1 MSCTNCH
8 HVNTEFND
16 NYCYVFK
23 LFLSINHANQIL
35 YLDVKFASL
44 KHYFCLFFGSFR
56 IHDANNDYVYLKFT
70 GQLSSIKCYVYYRG
84 SFYYFVFT
92 ILREIFNYYFSSALP
107 KLCSQAICCIFVW
120 HDCAFFDIPVVNLS
134 CQFFKGAPS
143 TCVHCGRA
151 LHRKHLLSC
160 NTEIKKIYYGILI
173 VFENCIFS
181 T

>member
-92 ILREIFNYYFSSALP
+92 ILREIFNYYFSSGLHCQNFVAKP
-107 KLCSQAICCIFVW
+107 YVAFLCDMTVL
-120 HDCAFFDIPVVNLS
+120 FFDIPVVNL
-134 CQFFKGAPS
+134 
-143 TCVHCGRA
+143 
-151 LHRKHLLSC
+151 
-160 NTEIKKIYYGILI
+160 
-173 VFENCIFS
+173 
-181 T
+181 